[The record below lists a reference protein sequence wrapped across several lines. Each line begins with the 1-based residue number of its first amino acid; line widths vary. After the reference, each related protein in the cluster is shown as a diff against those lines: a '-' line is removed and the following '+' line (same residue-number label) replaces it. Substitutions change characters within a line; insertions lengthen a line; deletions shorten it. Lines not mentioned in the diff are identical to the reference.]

1 VQTRGFSSPLQ
12 LFLLIFNSYINISP
26 ESQIKM
32 RENPDPGL
40 EYTTTARKKQLK
52 ITKTSKENALNILEK
67 T

>member
-1 VQTRGFSSPLQ
+1 
-12 LFLLIFNSYINISP
+12 
-26 ESQIKM
+26 M